1 MKRLYLCLAGC
12 AAAFVAAAAG
22 PTDNL
27 RADWRN
33 PVQMYRPGATS
44 SMVPAVQLGLGSGL
58 YLTTNRYLYSSSG
71 ATYRP
76 VSEEAL
82 ERTIYNTF
90 KTPNVRSTVGAPISA
105 VSANKF
111 LGEPLDPPAGWDG
124 KAPAIASNTG
134 GRAVWIDF
142 AKKVITTQ
150 AGPIEVRWG
159 LAGGS
164 TNVENSV
171 VAASPTK
178 RPVRLYW
185 THERPS
191 YISDQTA
198 FRPLQNAGPTVQFG
212 SNYKVHLYGTDKIKV
227 LGGQDGTYVEADG
240 TTGWYSQSDGNGYVR
255 LSGGELQA
263 FEGSYGTFL
272 IVYSRLDEALNERV
286 MLAYEIVNVL
296 EPTQTQIDVGIGD
309 QLKPLTRSF
318 DTNELFPWV
327 TRGLTDDSDND
338 EIYVYQHGS
347 GRQKNYLWAIRDS
360 SANPWKIEVFWRAKE
375 ELDVVWPFE
384 VDIYSASWKDSNAQ
398 IYLRNGEGHAGG
410 EVSVEPKVYTPGSVS
425 VEAMD
430 YQVPKKHVHIVN
442 GGFYTDFADNATYAL
457 LKYTAGETVWFQTV
471 KSVKSSN
478 VGAESAF
485 LAREIEPDGE
495 FRSEGAPDG
504 FFYPG
509 WIRRDFATDDPDR
522 WPVANAYNPDC
533 YRYPETWAPTN
544 SLYSQ
549 IFPVNIGQIE
559 VWWSKVADINGS
571 VREGSGH
578 VEPLSTPVYFPTSA
592 CRYDI
597 YPPDENVYYDSATPQ
612 IVLASGRGSAGW
624 TLADQETE
632 TYAPVVR
639 ITLHEP
645 AGYVD
650 GVFVAN
656 VPGGSAGD
664 AFTVENWIAFPYG
677 CYYPLSSNPYPSG
690 PVQWLAFHETGA
702 DGTASANAR
711 LELAVDINANLWVN
725 GEKKTA
731 FDVVPVPLFHDGED
745 DAGRPLH
752 AFHIALARSE
762 DGTFTYYVN
771 GMPAA
776 KFAAGEDERIVGGDQ
791 MRIFPPSQTLDEANG
806 LRLFR
811 GDWRLFR
818 LWGTARSH
826 KQIHDNRYNALD
838 PVGEMLIQFGEQ
850 EAGENDVLAAGTLM
864 DSSAN
869 ASHGWYGFEFDPG
882 AAIPDVR
889 VVRQWTPL
897 IVPHEGRTF
906 PSNARIYRQNDA
918 GQDGYN
924 PNEEHAFMVGNVAYA
939 LRCDLNEMSMDGEG
953 FTSLPYVLVQYADPT
968 NSGRYVMQALRVVPE
983 NDMYR
988 FRTFLDA
995 GSMIQSISPL
1005 DRFQPANLHKFVSGP
1020 LYADSG
1026 ECFKDRKGWYWAHQA
1041 GNDGGTTNY
1050 LFEFSY
1056 PHQEQFDYP
1065 GGDAPEP
1072 GAVVGWMEGYAGRDD
1087 SYMLDWCCN
1096 ETYVDEGFPSR
1107 PASDAVDTP
1116 VDYTFIVKWPDD
1128 VKGLYVNDTLIDA
1141 KDGLPAIA
1149 GQLSAKV
1156 VYEQSMATNGRSS
1169 VSLIDPTRIQY
1180 GSLKV
1185 LPDGVRNY
1193 RDAKTNKTKFNDL
1206 PPYLRDRFVWN
1217 PMAVYDLD
1225 HNDTREL
1232 ELSGK
1237 IIRETSY
1244 TYAWLNVMDARSKDV
1259 LTNPELFEGGDDPDW
1274 AAAVDAMP
1282 GDVVEITDDTVPFD
1296 SLALATTGRGA
1307 GYVTLVMNNS
1317 TNEAM
1322 VAKSEVVTM
1331 YVIKVVPELY
1341 SGYLHPIES
1350 DNPLDKQINMK
1361 YTSDFGGRPE
1371 QWEFEWRYCEPVNG
1385 TWNSDSNQW
1394 FVVANTSPDSEML
1407 DWVTIGDAGVFG
1419 LSDHYVRCRYRAK
1432 PGTDAYGLV
1441 GGGWSKWSTPC
1452 LAEGWIKRVLKAVN
1466 PFEQR
1471 IRDYYNTAIS
1481 TDLSM
1486 VQQAGAPYN
1495 GDIPLNLEA
1504 LDANGLISIYETVL
1518 RQARKLSI
1526 DADKLSTGSLSLALQ
1541 MAAGRI
1547 AELYMVL
1554 GNEALADAMNPT
1566 VDLGAGSPVDDG
1578 AESSLFPF
1586 QNQCENLLD
1595 EELALL
1601 RGRDLSMQ
1609 YERAWEEDVEP
1620 WAYPYYNRLQWN
1632 FTHDIMGGH
1641 VAYTLNYGIKDIA
1654 GPATADDPSKP
1665 DGTIDVYDAQ
1675 RLYPQG
1681 HGDAYGHYLSAVKG
1695 YYSLLRHP
1703 SFGWYPQIESILA
1716 GTTDIMMSYFH
1727 EKRFALAAQAKAKTA
1742 AKIVAD
1748 TYRQNYAAGIEDPWM
1763 EAEDESAWR
1772 AWGTDEW
1779 ATRGHLGAYYDWLVV
1794 NSLLPTREAEDRTLV
1809 KMLDRESTHELG
1821 SIASA
1826 AKSIQST
1833 ADYADIGL
1841 NPLGLA
1847 DNAIPFDISPAE
1859 IDAGKTHFEQIYGRA
1874 EKAVKTAKSIF
1885 DRAKKNANALRD
1897 QNENADFDKMVADE
1911 EAAIDRRLKEI
1922 YGYPYADDIGVGK
1935 LYPQGYAGPDLYHYN
1950 YIETYDLD
1958 KSGHEFGRY
1967 YDVLVNDYRLIA
1979 TNCVGTFTSDAE
1991 RLEADYGILGNVV
2004 VGAITLYQQYMPQ
2017 VAAFIDPYLAYGG
2030 MSSSTNYLTLP
2041 VTIID
2046 TGADHLDGQ
2055 VDYNFSVAAWSNA
2068 AFYASYYV
2076 GAYGFTPKPASYKGQ
2091 RRAEGEVQI
2100 ALTDYA
2106 AQLAEIEKEAKNV
2119 EAAATKLQGLIDEL
2133 TTKDYNEQ
2141 MGYVTDAAAS
2151 EVQAYNDAVKKN
2163 AQAVKTTLSRLKDI
2177 KSIIAEVATEAL
2189 PKVAGLSCDLT
2200 SLGRS
2205 ALLAL
2210 KQAAHELLNQQVSQQ
2225 EEIVAKAETEAEKLQ
2240 AALNA
2245 KFSTWQANEE
2255 RQKMVNAINEQIP
2268 VFKAAL
2274 AKLEVAFNTANATR
2288 MRYAK
2293 LEAEGDEL
2301 QNERERIRIQW
2312 AADLSQKRYRNMMY
2326 QVLRDDELQRYGEA
2340 FEMAAKYTFL
2350 AAKAYDYETG
2360 LLQSDSSAASGSQFL
2375 SEIVRSRALGRFA
2388 ADGTPLGGGAAGD
2401 PGLADILYRM
2411 DANWSVLK
2419 TRLGFNNA
2427 QADTDSLSLRHDLF
2441 GRALDAG
2448 GDAAWRND
2456 LASCWC
2462 DDLRTHPAFSSLCQ
2476 PFDPMQDVEPGF
2488 AIPFQTV
2495 VAARRDL
2502 FGNDLSGASTAYS
2515 STYFATKLRGVG
2527 VWLESDSASSL
2538 PARPEVYLVPSGLD
2552 YMRVPIRS
2560 SSSARAATR
2569 TWQVV
2574 EQVLPV
2580 PYSLADSDWESAD
2593 WSALKDICGNELF
2606 AARRHPAIRA
2616 HVGAS
2621 FDPGSMTYNA
2631 RLVGRSVWNDRWWIF
2646 IPAASL
2652 NADNDRAKAAFLDSV
2667 RDIHLNLKTYSLSG
2681 N

>member
-1 MKRLYLCLAGC
+1 MNRLYLCLIAS
-12 AAAFVAAAAG
+12 ATAFAAAADG

-27 RADWRN
+27 RSDWRN
-33 PVQMYRPGATS
+33 PVKMYRPGSTA
-44 SMVPAVQLGLGSGL
+44 SMVPAVQLGLGSGV
-58 YLTTNRYLYSSSG
+58 YWTTNRYMYNAAGYYTRYTTAASVAS
-71 ATYRP
+71 TTKP
-76 VSEEAL
+76 V
-82 ERTIYNTF
+82 TF
-90 KTPNVRSTVGAPISA
+90 RSTIGAPISA

-111 LGEPLDPPAGWDG
+111 LGEPLDPPENWDG
-124 KAPAIASNTG
+124 KAPVIDSGTG
-134 GRAVWIDF
+134 GKAVWIDF

-150 AGPIEVRWG
+150 AGPIRVGWG
-159 LAGGS
+159 LSGGS
-164 TNVENSV
+164 TNTEEAV

-185 THERPS
+185 THERPN
-191 YISDQTA
+191 YFDGQTA
-198 FRPLQNAGPTVQFG
+198 LRPLQNAGPTVSFG
-212 SNYKVHLYGTDKIKV
+212 NNYKVHLYGTDQIKV
-227 LGGQDGTYVEADG
+227 LSGDKGWYEDPDG
-240 TTGWYSQSDGNGYVR
+240 TTGYYYQDDGKGYVR
-255 LSGGELQA
+255 LNGGELQA
-263 FEGSYGTFL
+263 LEGSYGTFL

-309 QLKPLTRSF
+309 QLKPLTRNF

-327 TRGLTDDSDND
+327 TRGLTDDADNG

-347 GRQKNYLWAIRDS
+347 GKQKNFLWAIRDS

-384 VDIYSASWKDSNAQ
+384 VDIYAASWKDANAQ
-398 IYLRNGEGHAGG
+398 IYLRNGEGHSGG
-410 EVSVEPKVYTPGSVS
+410 EVEPEPKVFVPGSVS

-430 YQVPKKHVHIVN
+430 YQVPKQHVHVQN
-442 GGFYTDFADNATYAL
+442 GAFYTDYADDATYAL
-457 LKYTAGETVWFQTV
+457 LKFSSGETVWFQTV
-471 KSVKSSN
+471 KSVMSTN
-478 VGAESAF
+478 VTSASAYLAKEIVPDSEYRWDGAE
-485 LAREIEPDGE
+485 
-495 FRSEGAPDG
+495 DG

-509 WIRRDFATDDPDR
+509 WIRQDFKTANPSK
-522 WPVANAYNPDC
+522 WPVPNAYNPNF
-533 YRYPETWAPTN
+533 YRFPTEWAATN
-544 SLYSQ
+544 NLYSP
-549 IFPVNIGQIE
+549 IFPVNIGQLE
-559 VWWSKVADINGS
+559 VWWSKASSLNGE
-571 VREGSGH
+571 VRDGAGH
-578 VEPLSTPVYFPTSA
+578 VEPLSTPIFFPTKA
-592 CRYDI
+592 CCYSI
-597 YPPDENVYYDSATPQ
+597 YAPEEGTHYDSVTPQ
-612 IVLASGRGSAGW
+612 IVLASGKGSAGW
-624 TLADQETE
+624 SLADQETE
-632 TYAPVVR
+632 IMAPVLR
-639 ITLHEP
+639 INIDES
-645 AGYVD
+645 
-650 GVFVAN
+650 GVSPFPDAVFSVN
-656 VPGGSAGD
+656 VPDSGS
-664 AFTVENWIAFPYG
+664 AFTVENWISFTSRIY
-677 CYYPLSSNPYPSG
+677 SDRPSG
-690 PVQWLAFHETGA
+690 PVQWLAFHPIDAEGNVEP
-702 DGTASANAR
+702 SAR
-711 LELAVDINANLWVN
+711 LALAVDKNANIWVN
-725 GEKKTA
+725 GVKKTDFSA
-731 FDVVPVPLFHDGED
+731 IPTPVFHSGNED
-745 DAGRPLH
+745 PGGSVC
-752 AFHIALARSE
+752 AFHAALTRSA
-762 DGTFTYYVN
+762 DGMFTWYVN

-776 KFAAGEDERIVGGDQ
+776 TFAAGEDEKFSGGD
-791 MRIFPPSQTLDEANG
+791 MMKIFPAAQTADPTSG
-806 LRLFR
+806 RRLFA

-818 LWGTARSH
+818 LWKTARTH
-826 KQIHDNRYNALD
+826 KQIHDNRFVKLD
-838 PVGEMLIQFGEQ
+838 PVDAMLLQYAEQ
-850 EAGENDVLAAGTLM
+850 EADKNYSLLGGNLI

-869 ASHGWYGFEFDPG
+869 GAT
-882 AAIPDVR
+882 AAICFSLDVNENPDAPSWIQVGEN
-889 VVRQWTPL
+889 WTAL
-897 IVPHEGRTF
+897 IMPAEGRTL
-906 PSNARIYRQNDA
+906 PAGAQVYRQNDPE
-918 GQDGYN
+918 QDGYN
-924 PNEEHAFMVGNVAYA
+924 PNEEHAFMVGSVAYA
-939 LRCDLNEMSMDGEG
+939 LRCDLNKMSKTGGD
-953 FTSLPYVLVQYADPT
+953 FTSLPYVLVQYADPD
-968 NSGRYVMQALRVVPE
+968 NPGKFAMQALRVVPE

-988 FRTFLDA
+988 FRSFLDA
-995 GSMIQSISPL
+995 GSKIQSVSPL
-1005 DRFQPANLHKFVSGP
+1005 DRLQPANLHTFMTGP
-1020 LYADSG
+1020 LYADTQ

-1050 LFEFSY
+1050 VFEFSY

-1065 GGDAPEP
+1065 NGDAPEV
-1072 GAVVGWMEGYAGRDD
+1072 GESVGWMEGYTGRDD
-1087 SYMLDWCCN
+1087 WYMGSDGWKN
-1096 ETYVDEGFPSR
+1096 GTTYIDPGFLARPEGDDPS
-1107 PASDAVDTP
+1107 TP
-1116 VDYTFIVKWPDD
+1116 IDYTFIVKWPDD
-1128 VKGLYVNDTLIDA
+1128 VKGLCVNDTLIDA

-1156 VYEQSMATNGRSS
+1156 IYEQSMATNSLPS
-1169 VSLIDPTRIQY
+1169 VKLIDPTHIQY
-1180 GSLKV
+1180 GSLV
-1185 LPDGVRNY
+1185 ELPDGVRNY
-1193 RDAKTNKTKFNDL
+1193 RDPKTNKTKFNDL
-1206 PPYLRDRFVWN
+1206 PPYLSNRLVWN
-1217 PMAVYDLD
+1217 PMAEHDLD
-1225 HNDTREL
+1225 NADTREL

-1237 IIRETSY
+1237 VIRETSY

-1259 LTNPELFEGGDDPDW
+1259 LTNPELFEGGDDAYW
-1274 AAAVDAMP
+1274 SAAIKAMP
-1282 GDVVEITDDTVPFD
+1282 GTPVVITDDSEPFD
-1296 SLALATTGRGA
+1296 SLALATTGQGA
-1307 GYVTLVMNNS
+1307 GYVTLVMNDSINKTMVDPS
-1317 TNEAM
+1317 EA
-1322 VAKSEVVTM
+1322 VTM

-1341 SGYLHPIES
+1341 SGNLHPIES
-1350 DNPLDKQINMK
+1350 DNPLDQQMNLK
-1361 YTSDFGGRPE
+1361 YTSDFGGTPE
-1371 QWEFEWRYCEPVNG
+1371 NWEFEWKYCEPVNG
-1385 TWNSDSNQW
+1385 TWSSDANQW
-1394 FVVANTSPDSEML
+1394 FAVANTSPGSEML
-1407 DWVTIGDAGVFG
+1407 DWITVGDAGIFG

-1432 PGTDAYGLV
+1432 PGTDAYKLV

-1471 IRDYYNTAIS
+1471 IKDYYNTAIS
-1481 TDLSM
+1481 TELSM
-1486 VQQAGAPYN
+1486 IQQAGAPYN

-1504 LDANGLISIYETVL
+1504 LNENGLISIYETVL

-1566 VDLGAGSPVDDG
+1566 VDLGNDSPVDDG
-1578 AESSLFPF
+1578 AESSIFPF

-1654 GPATADDPSKP
+1654 SKATADDPDSP

-1675 RLYPQG
+1675 KLYPQG

-1703 SFGWYPQIESILA
+1703 SFGWTPQIESILA
-1716 GTTDIMMSYFH
+1716 GTVDIMMSYFH

-1748 TYRQNYAAGIEDPWM
+1748 TYRQNYVAGIEDPWM

-1809 KMLDRESTHELG
+1809 KMLDRESTYELG
-1821 SIASA
+1821 SLAAA

-1859 IDAGKTHFEQIYGRA
+1859 IDAGKTHFEQIYERA

-1897 QNENADFDKMVADE
+1897 QNENADFDNMVADE

-1935 LYPQGYAGPDLYHYN
+1935 LYPQGYSGPDLYHYN

-1958 KSGHEFGRY
+1958 NSGHEFGRY
-1967 YDVLVNDYRLIA
+1967 YDVLVNDYKLIA

-1991 RLEADYGILGNVV
+1991 RMEADYGPIGNIVA
-2004 VGAITLYQQYMPQ
+2004 GAITLYQQYMPQ
-2017 VAAFIDPYLAYGG
+2017 FASYIDPYLAYGG
-2030 MSSSTNYLTLP
+2030 VSSATNYLTLP

-2046 TGADHLDGQ
+2046 TGADHLDGK
-2055 VDYNFSVAAWSNA
+2055 VDYDFSVAAWSNA

-2133 TTKDYNEQ
+2133 TTKDYDEQ
-2141 MGYVTDAAAS
+2141 MGYVTEAAAS
-2151 EVQAYNDAVKKN
+2151 EVQAYNDAVMKN
-2163 AQAVKTTLSRLKDI
+2163 AETIKSTLNRLKDI

-2255 RQKMVNAINEQIP
+2255 RQKMVNAINEQMP

-2274 AKLEVAFNTANATR
+2274 AKLEVTFNTANATR

-2312 AADLSQKRYRNMMY
+2312 AAELSRKRYRNMMY
-2326 QVLRDDELQRYGEA
+2326 QILRDDELQRYGEA
-2340 FEMAAKYTFL
+2340 FETAAKYTFL

-2360 LLQSDSSAASGSQFL
+2360 LLQSDSSASSGSQFL
-2375 SEIVRSRALGRFA
+2375 SEIVRCRALGRFA
-2388 ADGTPLGGGAAGD
+2388 ADGTPLGGGSVGD

-2411 DANWSVLK
+2411 DANWSVLR

-2427 QADTDSLSLRHDLF
+2427 QADIDSLSLRRDLF
-2441 GRALDAG
+2441 GRTLDAG

-2462 DDLRTHPAFSSLCQ
+2462 DDLRTHPVFASLCQ

-2495 VAARRDL
+2495 IAARRDL

-2527 VWLESDSASSL
+2527 VWLEAEGASSL

-2560 SSSARAATR
+2560 SSSAVAATR

-2606 AARRHPAIRA
+2606 ATRRHPAIRA
-2616 HVGAS
+2616 QVGAS
-2621 FDPGSMTYNA
+2621 FAPGSMTYNA

-2652 NADNDRAKAAFLDSV
+2652 NADNVRAKAAFLDAV
-2667 RDIHLNLKTYSLSG
+2667 KDIHLNLKTYSLSG